1 MSDKPTPVVLAGPVP
16 VPVRVVTGFEP
27 AALAALIEATRTSVV
42 PPPNNTQYVYA
53 VLLMAILGVVSIT
66 ALTIMRPGQDN
77 TAVIATIIGF
87 LAPTTLSLLAFMKA
101 QETHLSVN
109 SRLDQF
115 IRNAELASRMQGVID
130 GRAQGR
136 MDANQRTDDLQQ
148 TTDRLTDERAAAAAA
163 TTART

>member
-1 MSDKPTPVVLAGPVP
+1 MSDDPVPVTLAGPVP

-27 AALAALIEATRTSVV
+27 AALAALIEASKTSSAV

-53 VLLMAILGVVSIT
+53 VLLMAIFGVVAVTAIT
-66 ALTIMRPGQDN
+66 ILRPGQDN
-77 TAVIATIIGF
+77 TGVISTIVGL

-115 IRNAELASRMQGVID
+115 IKNAELASRMQGVID

-136 MDANQRTDDLQQ
+136 IDADRRTDNLQQ
-148 TTDRLTDERAAAAAA
+148 ATDERTAAAKEGNS
-163 TTART
+163 